1 MNDANAVVREQA
13 QDPVCGMEVDPATA
27 AHRVEH
33 DGTAYY
39 FCGADCAD
47 RFRKDPQGVLAKA
60 SARGGASSCC
70 GGGSTAPREDRKST
84 RLNSSHI
91 QKSRMPSSA

>member
-1 MNDANAVVREQA
+1 MNDANAVVRERA

-39 FCGADCAD
+39 FCGADCAET
-47 RFRKDPQGVLAKA
+47 AE
-60 SARGGASSCC
+60 SRGGSGIA
-70 GGGSTAPREDRKST
+70 GVEVADAALREGKGLPPPGAWRVAVRRWERLAEARK
-84 RLNSSHI
+84 N
-91 QKSRMPSSA
+91 AW